1 MTMRFAT
8 KIWLGLL
15 TGVALL
21 AGAPGSVSEA
31 KPPAERLDLQGPM
44 RLALVPG
51 GDIVVS
57 DTRGRSV
64 FWLHGPNLRVEST
77 LVIKDPAREDPD
89 RPFGVAWGADR
100 LFVGNDTTG
109 DVEVYAPGKKGS
121 WTKTGRLGDAD
132 GLVPNPSDIAVDEES
147 GLVFV
152 VSTGKRTVMVFDIG
166 GSLVD
171 TIAGPGTAPEGLIRP
186 MGIALD
192 TAGQRVLVSDYDDPF
207 TGTPARVQIY
217 DYDGFYL
224 GSISGDPTGAEEGF
238 AFFRPQGLAPDGFGH
253 IFLVDSIA
261 SQILVFDD
269 DDPFDGVATVG
280 GKGSGPGQLSLPMD
294 VAFDPKTLD
303 LLITDNLNR
312 RIQVFEQGGLVP

>member
-8 KIWLGLL
+8 KTWLGLL

-21 AGAPGSVSEA
+21 AGALGMVAEA
-31 KPPAERLDLQGPM
+31 APPAERLDLQGPM

-51 GDIVVS
+51 GDIVIS
-57 DTRGRSV
+57 DTRGRRV
-64 FWLHGPNLRVEST
+64 FWLHGPNLRVESI
-77 LVIKDPAREDPD
+77 LVIKDPAREEPD

-109 DVEVYAPGKKGS
+109 DVEVYAPGKKRS

-132 GLVPNPSDIAVDEES
+132 GLVPNPSDIAVDEEL

-152 VSTGKRTVMVFDIG
+152 VSTGKQTVMVFDIAG
-166 GSLVD
+166 PLVD
-171 TIAGPGTAPEGLIRP
+171 TIAGPGTAPENLIRP

-192 TAGQRVLVSDYDDPF
+192 TADQRVLVSDYDDPS
-207 TGTPARVQIY
+207 TSPVKPARVQIY
-217 DYDGFYL
+217 DYYGSYL
-224 GSISGDPTGAEEGF
+224 GSISGDPDEAEEGF
-238 AFFRPQGLAPDGFGH
+238 AFFRPQGLAVDGLGH

-269 DDPFDGVATVG
+269 TFVGVATVG

-294 VAFDPKTLD
+294 LVLDPKTRD
-303 LLITDNLNR
+303 LLVTDNLNR
-312 RIQVFEQGGLVP
+312 RVEVFENGGLVP